1 MTARTKAVTSEWIKI
16 DPAMATK
23 MLEKNAVNRKLRPRI
38 VECYAEDMA
47 EGLWDETGEAIKFSR
62 TGRLLDGQ
70 HRLAAII
77 ESGLTLE
84 LLVVTGL
91 PDKSQGSMD
100 QGAGRTAMQAL
111 SMGSDV
117 PNASLTAAVARWLLL
132 AGEPGPHLEQ
142 ALKKK
147 ASTPRIVKTVEE
159 NPDIIVAAGKYT
171 SLKNS
176 VPGSPTA
183 VCYTWLHLHRIDATA
198 CDEFFFAG
206 LVDLSFKALR
216 DPRKAALRA
225 LQRMEREDGIGP
237 SSKDKAFATV
247 SVLTRSWNAWRQD
260 EELESIPLKKNQ
272 RIIPPVRPI

>member
-1 MTARTKAVTSEWIKI
+1 MTARKKAISSEWVKI
-16 DPAMATK
+16 DPAMAAK
-23 MLEKNAVNRKLRPRI
+23 MLEKNGVNRRLRPRV
-38 VECYAEDMA
+38 VECYAEDMM
-47 EGLWDETGEAIKFSR
+47 EGLWDETGEAIKFSN

-70 HRLAAII
+70 HRLSAIV
-77 ESGLTLE
+77 ETGLTLE

-111 SMGSDV
+111 SMTEV
-117 PNASLTAAVARWLLL
+117 PNAGHAAAVARWLLL
-132 AGEPGPHLEQ
+132 AGEPGPHMEQ

-159 NPDIIVAAGKYT
+159 NPDVIVAAGKYA
-171 SLKNS
+171 SLKRS

-183 VCYTWLHLHRIDATA
+183 ICYTWLHLHRIDPTA

-206 LVDLSFKALR
+206 LVDMSFKALR
-216 DPRKAALRA
+216 DPRKATLRA

-247 SVLTRSWNAWRQD
+247 SVLTRGWNAWRQG
-260 EELESIPLKKNQ
+260 EELDSIPLKKNQ
-272 RIIPPVRPI
+272 RIIAPVKPI

>member
-1 MTARTKAVTSEWIKI
+1 VAARTKKVVETEWVKI
-16 DPAMATK
+16 DPAMATT
-23 MLEKNAVNRKLRPRI
+23 MLTKNGVNRKIRPRV
-38 VECYAEDMA
+38 VECYAEDMLQ
-47 EGLWDETGEAIKFSR
+47 GLWDETGETIKFSR

-70 HRLAAII
+70 HRLMAII
-77 ESGLTLE
+77 ESGTTLE

-111 SMGSDV
+111 GMNDV
-117 PNASLTAAVARWLLL
+117 PNASYCASVARWELLG
-132 AGEPGPHLEQ
+132 GEPGPHLEQ

-159 NPDIIVAAGKYT
+159 NPDIVVAAGKYA
-171 SLKNS
+171 SLKS
-176 VPGSPTA
+176 SIPGSPTA
-183 VCYTWLHLHRIDATA
+183 ICYTWLHLHRVDPTA

-206 LVDLSFKALR
+206 LVDMSFKALH
-216 DPRKAALRA
+216 DPRKAALCA

-247 SVLTRSWNAWRQD
+247 SVLTRAWNAWRND
-260 EELESIPLKKNQ
+260 EELDSIPLKKGQ
-272 RIIPPVRPI
+272 KIIPPVKPI